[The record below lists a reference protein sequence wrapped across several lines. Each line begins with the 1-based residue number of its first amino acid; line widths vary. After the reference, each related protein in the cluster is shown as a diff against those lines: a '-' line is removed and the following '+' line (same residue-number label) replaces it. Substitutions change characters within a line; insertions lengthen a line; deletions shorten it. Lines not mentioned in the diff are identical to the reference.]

1 MRNRVIA
8 KKPNQRHIPNNK
20 LTINGG
26 VGGGGGAN
34 LTKRTI
40 KYLATSSG
48 SDPRIQKYILRTA
61 PDSVIKSICNA
72 ALNARQGD
80 IQLAEPLKEQLARHR
95 HTIEK
100 ILSRQ
105 ISVEEKRKTLLKS
118 KSRGGGG
125 GQTGKGIGVI
135 LPFLLQAVL
144 SGLGSS
150 FIAGISNKNNNNKS

>member
-1 MRNRVIA
+1 MRNRVTS

-20 LTINGG
+20 LNINGG
-26 VGGGGGAN
+26 GVGN

-80 IQLAEPLKEQLARHR
+80 IQLAEPLKEQLARR
-95 HTIEK
+95 RPTI
-100 ILSRQ
+100 
-105 ISVEEKRKTLLKS
+105 
-118 KSRGGGG
+118 
-125 GQTGKGIGVI
+125 
-135 LPFLLQAVL
+135 
-144 SGLGSS
+144 
-150 FIAGISNKNNNNKS
+150 

>member
-20 LTINGG
+20 FTINGG
-26 VGGGGGAN
+26 VGGGGAN

-80 IQLAEPLKEQLARHR
+80 IQLAEPLKEQLVRHR
-95 HTIEK
+95 PTIEK

-105 ISVEEKRKTLLKS
+105 ISVDEKRKTLLKS
-118 KSRGGGG
+118 KSRGG
-125 GQTGKGIGVI
+125 QSGKGIGVI
-135 LPFLLQAVL
+135 LPFLLQTLL

-150 FIAGISNKNNNNKS
+150 FIAGISNTNNNKS